1 MSENSHALVCRRTTS
16 THGPR
21 PMPSFLRTQTKIML
35 SVVVRTGR
43 EVSQGKDNRGTE
55 HEKTSRIPTHLPCTP
70 YIHVHTKHSPGV
82 ISSHVGFYFLSIMPS
97 TCCWAMSLLPPLMI
111 QRGIYSPVTNSQFR
125 QNSRSSLS
133 YVRLYQTLPK
143 PIRTTQVRPRR
154 LVVALNTHRAWEVS
168 SSPMSNPLSAGPSS
182 RKGP

>member
-1 MSENSHALVCRRTTS
+1 
-16 THGPR
+16 
-21 PMPSFLRTQTKIML
+21 MPSFLRTQTKIML

-55 HEKTSRIPTHLPCTP
+55 HEKTSRIPTNFPCTP
-70 YIHVHTKHSPGV
+70 YEALARV

-143 PIRTTQVRPRR
+143 RIRTTQVRPPAAGCG
-154 LVVALNTHRAWEVS
+154 VALNTHRAWEVS